1 MHKSQYKLFVKNL
14 GKKIINLVILSFL
27 LFGFSVSVES
37 IYFGKPEP
45 SFSYPFAGFIIVEV
59 DNSNLLEDKFV
70 ICGANFVSPVHVITA
85 AHCVEDAKSMSVS
98 IGYYNE
104 SIFRQTTTKNIV
116 RISPNYDSSM
126 FEKGKKILLEDIG
139 ASDIA
144 ILELD
149 SPVNIRE
156 YAQLAKPTKG
166 CEYYAIGYG
175 QNETGDAEIYERR
188 GIDVC
193 IDTINR
199 ENLLVSFPNGGFF
212 CNGDSGSGLYRKDTN
227 ELVGIISA
235 LNSENGC
242 ENADL
247 YIVTRIDANWDFLKL
262 YLETTNDILPNQNLP
277 LITPE
282 NKENFEDITVEELTD
297 KEIIIAL
304 FIIFGIFIFFF
315 ILIFLIVTLL
325 IVSIIKFLEDKNR

>member
-1 MHKSQYKLFVKNL
+1 MQKSQYKFIVNNL
-14 GKKIINLVILSFL
+14 NLNKKIVNIIILLFL

-85 AHCVEDAKSMSVS
+85 AHCVQNAKSTAVS

-104 SIFRQTTTKNIV
+104 SIFRQTTTRNIL
-116 RISPNYDSSM
+116 RIPLNYDASM
-126 FEKGKKILLEDIG
+126 FEKGKRILVEDIG

-144 ILELD
+144 LVELD
-149 SPVNIRE
+149 NPVNIE
-156 YAQLAKPTKG
+156 KYAQLAKPTKG
-166 CEYYAIGYG
+166 CEYFVVGYG
-175 QNETGDAEIYERR
+175 QNEAENTKLHERR

-193 IDTINR
+193 IDTINL

-212 CNGDSGSGLYRKDTN
+212 CNGDSGSGLYRKGTN
-227 ELVGIISA
+227 ELVGVVSA
-235 LNSENGC
+235 LNSENSC
-242 ENADL
+242 KDADL

-277 LITPE
+277 FVASE
-282 NKENFEDITVEELTD
+282 NKEGFRNTSVEKVTD

-304 FIIFGIFIFFF
+304 FIILGIFIFFF
-315 ILIFLIVTLL
+315 ILVVLVITLL
-325 IVSIIKFLEDKNR
+325 IVIIAKIKDK